1 MIKYAGT
8 TKEQVIQKLR
18 ETREKLWAEKMA
30 APVQF
35 EMKAKGRKMTKRDAK
50 EALKHFEKL
59 REMIAQN
66 PSPIFKMKKEDVI
79 KEMRKTREELWN
91 KKYAAHSR

>member
-59 REMIAQN
+59 REMIAQR
-66 PSPIFKMKKEDVI
+66 PSQFHGMTEKQVI
-79 KEMRKTREELWN
+79 QKLRQTREELW
-91 KKYAAHSR
+91 KEKIEASA

>member
-1 MIKYAGT
+1 MIK
-8 TKEQVIQKLR
+8 KSDEQVIKELR
-18 ETREKLWAEKMA
+18 KAREKLRAEKMA
-30 APVQF
+30 APIQF
-35 EMKAKGRKMTKRDAK
+35 ERKTKGRKMTKRDAK

-66 PSPIFKMKKEDVI
+66 PPPIFKMKKADVI

-91 KKYAAHSR
+91 KKYAFHSR